1 MRTFCPG
8 PYQNYA
14 EKELGVRPEA
24 TQVSEKWAIK
34 KINVLPQY
42 IPDEKAVYSVSANG
56 DYWPVTLSLS
66 AEGFLAG
73 IAAGKGEVF
82 NEKKEMKYIAEALG
96 DEERI
101 DIMKLNTYNQL
112 KEVLDT
118 NYTYQRW
125 TVR

>member
-1 MRTFCPG
+1 MFFHSIFRMKRRCILF
-8 PYQNYA
+8 
-14 EKELGVRPEA
+14 
-24 TQVSEKWAIK
+24 
-34 KINVLPQY
+34 LPTG
-42 IPDEKAVYSVSANG
+42 IIAG
-56 DYWPVTLSLS
+56 DTDLS

-118 NYTYQRW
+118 NYTYQEVDGEMKRFGIRSYIMLLRPML
-125 TVR
+125 TM